1 MGGPIRK
8 YCGEYISGFG
18 MNISST
24 SITGAELWNLY
35 QGLLQAWNLG
45 IKKLQVDVDS
55 SCVTKLIENQIC
67 GPNPHYQ
74 ITCSIKELIQH
85 N

>member
-24 SITGAELWNLY
+24 YITGAELWNLY

-55 SCVTKLIENQIC
+55 RFAGPILI
-67 GPNPHYQ
+67 
-74 ITCSIKELIQH
+74 TRSLAA
-85 N
+85 